1 VNLARPN
8 SDSSLVTVGR
18 WSGTYIVPANHSA
31 PQDLQRRADKIIA
44 GRLAS
49 NCCLSL
55 QRSLDIADPAVWRIR
70 DLSLSL
76 SLEVSFSDPL
86 DVAQSWGRRLAA
98 EIYSVV
104 ESGEENDSIL
114 RFPNKATFL
123 AQFIFDLAAGRAWE
137 KWYYEEFESLRVL
150 SVRQAI
156 CAVFLRGDSPP
167 ADLILKLVD
176 SGRLETVLLTL
187 HDADARLIFDL
198 CFDSGAT
205 APPGDGLEKWT
216 GIVLELWNAAPLR
229 IASRHE
235 NRFRDA
241 LRLMGRTLSRFP
253 AAQGDIGLKSVIDGL
268 LDLRRVLSA
277 VSSARLLDSIIRNLA
292 SGDLQSAI
300 ELATGAGS
308 SDPVTAL
315 TFFAERMQGDEHWGA
330 QALAVI
336 LGEFHQEKFLTSAN
350 ISEGESFLSSFGG
363 LFLLGPSLDALRL
376 DEFAG
381 AAAEPSEAP
390 EKTAAL
396 LRHLAA
402 VKCCGRNQVADSAD
416 DPAPRLFSGFEV
428 PSFRQALGSL
438 EARRLNLTGARD
450 VLLLALTD
458 RDESSESCFF
468 AELVSMP
475 PGNPMFLL
483 RDLARDEW
491 LDLLPVPSAGADVA
505 ALVQASLERL
515 SKVWK
520 LDRPTLFLDESL
532 FLVVDASP
540 LNQAAEQVAALRRC
554 DDATAEQIASQL
566 GITREQLAFRRSAP
580 ERHLPYFCLSRFWP
594 DFELDP
600 ALDCTFSLMARA
612 AFRHFA
618 RKLFGFEASSPDH
631 LFQNFLSGP
640 SEVRRI
646 DQRLEVRLPASPLS
660 VILRMAGLQDQKY
673 SPKWLKGSEV
683 WLLPPRE

>member
-8 SDSSLVTVGR
+8 SDALVTVGR
-18 WSGTYIVPANHSA
+18 WSGTYFVPVNYSA

-44 GRLAS
+44 DRLAS
-49 NCCLSL
+49 DCRLCL
-55 QRSLDIADPAVWRIR
+55 QRSLDITDPAVWRIR
-70 DLSLSL
+70 DLTVSL
-76 SLEVSFSDPL
+76 SLEASFSDPL
-86 DVAQSWGRRLAA
+86 DVARSWGRRLAA

-104 ESGEENDSIL
+104 ESGEESDSIL

-137 KWYYEEFESLRVL
+137 KWYYQEFEDLRVL

-167 ADLILKLVD
+167 VDLILKLVD
-176 SGRLETVLLTL
+176 VGRLETVLLTL
-187 HDADARLIFDL
+187 NDADARLVFDL

-205 APPGDGLEKWT
+205 LPADDGLEKWT

-229 IASRHE
+229 TASSDG

-241 LRLMGRTLSRFP
+241 LRLIGRTLSRFP
-253 AAQGDIGLKSVIDGL
+253 SAQGDIRLKSVIDGL

-277 VSSARLLDSIIRNLA
+277 VSSARLLDSIIKNLA

-308 SDPVTAL
+308 SDPITAL

-336 LGEFHQEKFLTSAN
+336 LGEFHQERFLTSAT
-350 ISEGESFLSSFGG
+350 ICEGESFLSSFGSI
-363 LFLLGPSLDALRL
+363 FLLGPSLDALRL
-376 DEFAG
+376 DEFAY
-381 AAAEPSEAP
+381 AAAEPSESP
-390 EKTAAL
+390 EKTAAI

-402 VKCCGRNQVADSAD
+402 VKCFGRNHVSDSAD

-428 PSFRQALGSL
+428 HSFHQALGIL
-438 EARRLNLTGARD
+438 EVRRLNLTGARD

-458 RDESSESCFF
+458 RDESSEPCFF

-475 PGNPMFLL
+475 PGNPVFLL
-483 RDLARDEW
+483 RDFAHDEW
-491 LDLLPVPSAGADVA
+491 LDLLPVPAAGADVA
-505 ALVQASLERL
+505 TLVQASLQRL

-520 LDRPTLFLDESL
+520 LDRPTLFLGESL
-532 FLVVDASP
+532 FSMVDASP
-540 LNQAAEQVAALRRC
+540 PNQSTDRVAALRRC
-554 DDATAEQIASQL
+554 DDSTEEQIASQL

-580 ERHLPYFCLSRFWP
+580 QRHFPYFCLSQFWP

-600 ALDCTFSLMARA
+600 VLDCTFSLIARA
-612 AFRHFA
+612 ALRHFA

-631 LFQNFLSGP
+631 LYQNFLSGL

-646 DQRLEVRLPASPLS
+646 DQRLEVRLPVSPLS

-683 WLLPPRE
+683 WLLPPQE